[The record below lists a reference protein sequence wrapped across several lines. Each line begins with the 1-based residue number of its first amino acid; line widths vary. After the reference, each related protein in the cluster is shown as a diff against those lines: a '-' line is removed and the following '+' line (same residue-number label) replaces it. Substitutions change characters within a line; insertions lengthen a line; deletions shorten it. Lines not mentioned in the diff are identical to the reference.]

1 MSKYIVKVQHGP
13 TNNRINLPREALRQ
27 KGWLDVRY
35 VIIEDHHEDVLIIR
49 RLLDGESIERK
60 DI

>member
-1 MSKYIVKVQHGP
+1 MAKYIVKVVKGP
-13 TNNRINLPREALRQ
+13 TNNRINLPREVLRK

-49 RLLDGESIERK
+49 SLLNGK
-60 DI
+60 DVKE